1 LVYHFLLAA
10 SIFTFNITYP
20 PLDRIEKPFISWL
33 KKLAEFVRPSILKI
47 DLRRMQPEEI
57 NETIKNMITLYDG
70 NFNSRGIQ
78 RNGFSDIGC
87 VDVDFTFIGGYF
99 ENGA

>member
-1 LVYHFLLAA
+1 
-10 SIFTFNITYP
+10 
-20 PLDRIEKPFISWL
+20 
-33 KKLAEFVRPSILKI
+33 
-47 DLRRMQPEEI
+47 MQPEEI